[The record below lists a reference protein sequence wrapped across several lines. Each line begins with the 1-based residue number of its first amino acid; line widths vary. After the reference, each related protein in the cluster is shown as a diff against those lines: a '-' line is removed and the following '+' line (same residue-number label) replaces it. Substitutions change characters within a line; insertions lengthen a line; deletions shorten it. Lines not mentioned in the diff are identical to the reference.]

1 MPPPALAEK
10 SFSGAGSE
18 WRFYGGDQGA
28 SRYSPLDQ
36 INLFNVHRLK
46 PAWIH
51 HTGDKLDRPKTMIQ
65 CTPIVIGGAMYLTT
79 ARLQIRALNAAT
91 GEVLWNFDPYEGE
104 RSSRARGVN
113 RGVTYFEDGRDKR
126 IFAAIQAKLFC
137 LDARTGELIKSFGEN
152 GIVDLKQDFDR
163 DMEGLFYK
171 CTSPPVIYEDLI
183 IVSGGG
189 GEGPR
194 REGPGHIRGY
204 DVYTGK
210 RRWIF
215 HTIPFPGEFGYDTW
229 SPDSWDV
236 NGGTNNW
243 AGMSLDTERGWLFA
257 SIGSP
262 SFDFWGG
269 DRIGDNLFGN
279 CVLALDAK
287 TGKRVWHYQIVR
299 HDVWD
304 YDPAA
309 QPALVRLR
317 KGDRLVDAVA
327 QTTKMGLLF
336 VLDRETGEPLF
347 PIEEWPVPESDL
359 PDEKLAASQPV
370 PLKPV
375 SLCRREFT
383 EDLVTDISAEAHQ
396 FVLKKFRAARTGGLY
411 TPPTKQGTVIYPG
424 FSGGVLWGGI
434 SFDPD
439 RNWMYVNSNETTNLC
454 TIVDGKPEDKFR
466 FNHAGYIQLLD
477 PEGYPAIKPPWGKMN
492 CIDLDS
498 GEYVWREVLGE
509 HVELTA
515 RGVPKTGTLSFGG
528 SVATKGGLVFIGA
541 TADPKFRAFDAKSG
555 AEVWEWE
562 LQAGCNASPCCYE
575 VGGKQFVAVAAGGG
589 RPKLGIPAGDE
600 IAAFSLE

>member
-1 MPPPALAEK
+1 MLMPPQAQAEK

-65 CTPIVIGGAMYLTT
+65 CTPIVIGDAMYLTT
-79 ARLQIRALNAAT
+79 ARLQVRALNAAT
-91 GEVLWNFDPYEGE
+91 GEVLWNFDPYAGQ

-126 IFAAIQAKLFC
+126 IFAAIQEKLFC

-152 GIVDLKQDFDR
+152 GVVDLKQDFDR

-183 IVSGGG
+183 LVSGGG

-215 HTIPFPGEFGYDTW
+215 HTIPFPGEFGYETW

-287 TGKRVWHYQIVR
+287 TCKRVWHYQIVR

-304 YDPAA
+304 YDLAA

-317 KGDRLVDAVA
+317 KGDRLVDAVV

-347 PIEEWPVPESDL
+347 PIEERPVPESDL

-370 PLKPV
+370 PLKPA

-383 EDLVTDISAEAHQ
+383 EDGHLTGSAPVRPEKIPGGSNGRAVHAAYQAGDGDLSRVQRRRPLGRHQ
-396 FVLKKFRAARTGGLY
+396 LRPR
-411 TPPTKQGTVIYPG
+411 
-424 FSGGVLWGGI
+424 
-434 SFDPD
+434 
-439 RNWMYVNSNETTNLC
+439 
-454 TIVDGKPEDKFR
+454 PELDVR
-466 FNHAGYIQLLD
+466 QLERDDEPLH
-477 PEGYPAIKPPWGKMN
+477 G
-492 CIDLDS
+492 
-498 GEYVWREVLGE
+498 R
-509 HVELTA
+509 
-515 RGVPKTGTLSFGG
+515 RRKTGRQVPVHSCRVHPA
-528 SVATKGGLVFIGA
+528 SRPRGLPGHQ
-541 TADPKFRAFDAKSG
+541 TALGQDELHRSGFR
-555 AEVWEWE
+555 
-562 LQAGCNASPCCYE
+562 
-575 VGGKQFVAVAAGGG
+575 
-589 RPKLGIPAGDE
+589 
-600 IAAFSLE
+600 